1 MHWTYDVYMLAKSTG
16 GAMVKAGGD
25 SWYFITAD
33 YVFGQQM
40 AGETSKFVKA
50 AGGKV
55 LGDARYPFPGH
66 HRLLVLP
73 AAGAGFGR
81 QGAWPGQRRVGH
93 HQLHQAGRR
102 SSGWAAR

>member
-33 YVFGQQM
+33 YVFGQQLP
-40 AGETSKFVKA
+40 AETTHVRQA

-55 LGDARYPFPGH
+55 LGEARYPFPGTADFSSF
-66 HRLLVLP
+66 LLQAQSCGAKVLGL
-73 AAGAGFGR
+73 ANAGADTINSIKQAVEFGLTPR
-81 QGAWPGQRRVGH
+81 
-93 HQLHQAGRR
+93 
-102 SSGWAAR
+102 